1 MYRHH
6 SSGNVAAHVEN
17 TANEFLL
24 KHNLRVAADVWVDG
38 SARHQPVRYRH
49 TDTGVH
55 LHSHRQT
62 HRQASAVFLIKFP
75 LSCDFDTITKTSYS
89 TPHGMEDTIWNKTR
103 TSQNKYHKHVSN
115 PTQFSPAQPRPVL
128 TLWLLW
134 PNYWNLLLLLT
145 TSLSLLTWVRF
156 NFPFVICIINVLGS
170 YILNNSPY
178 YHPQSNSPCFNVP
191 SFLSSHID
199 RLIGWQANSC
209 HPYSSGS

>member
-1 MYRHH
+1 MLLLMWKILLMNFYL
-6 SSGNVAAHVEN
+6 STTSELLPMSGLTAAPDTN
-17 TANEFLL
+17 QSGTDTQTQAYTCIPT
-24 KHNLRVAADVWVDG
+24 D
-38 SARHQPVRYRH
+38 RH
-49 TDTGVH
+49 TDR
-55 LHSHRQT
+55 LLQCS
-62 HRQASAVFLIKFP
+62 SSSFLWVV
-75 LSCDFDTITKTSYS
+75 TS
-89 TPHGMEDTIWNKTR
+89 TPLPKQATVHHMRMEDTIWNKTR

-156 NFPFVICIINVLGS
+156 NFPFVICIINVLWS

-178 YHPQSNSPCFNVP
+178 YHPQFNSPCFNVP